1 MGRHKVTVILIPD
14 EDGYVAY
21 IPSFPSCN
29 TSGDSPRQALENAK
43 ESLELLFVEPSED
56 DLEDLNFAHADHVT
70 VGEVE
75 LELPVKPK
83 PTKTLAG

>member
-1 MGRHKVTVILIPD
+1 MERHTVTVLIIAD

-29 TSGDSPRQALENAK
+29 TSGDSPREALENAK
-43 ESLELLFVEPSED
+43 ESLELLFEQPSED
-56 DLEDLNFAHADHVT
+56 DIEDLNYAHADHVT

-75 LELPVKPK
+75 LEPPVKPK
-83 PTKTLAG
+83 PAKTLAG

>member
-1 MGRHKVTVILIPD
+1 MDRHKITVILIPD
-14 EDGYVAY
+14 EDGYAAY

-29 TSGDSPRQALENAK
+29 TSGDSPREALENAK
-43 ESLELLFVEPSED
+43 ESLELLFEQPSED
-56 DLEDLNFAHADHVT
+56 DIEDLNYAHADHVT

-83 PTKTLAG
+83 PTKTLAS

>member
-1 MGRHKVTVILIPD
+1 MDRHKVTVILIPYQ
-14 EDGYVAY
+14 DGYVAY

-29 TSGDSPRQALENAK
+29 TSGDSPRQALQNAR

-56 DLEDLNFAHADHVT
+56 DLEDLTLAHADHVT

-83 PTKTLAG
+83 PAKALTG